1 MQFPRST
8 CSNERL
14 QAARTYIVQDVA
26 HFFRRRDQ
34 SQPYSL
40 HLSWRSYA
48 LTTMHRVSP
57 PMDEQARKKHFLLPD
72 ALSLQKV

>member
-26 HFFRRRDQ
+26 HFFLGGLE
-34 SQPYSL
+34 PYSL
-40 HLSWRSYA
+40 HFSWRSYA
-48 LTTMHRVSP
+48 FTTMHRLSP
-57 PMDEQARKKHFLLPD
+57 PRREIDP
-72 ALSLQKV
+72 